1 MQDLLPRLMEYVR
14 SQPWALMPEKLAMLA
29 DVIAFRSAGGR
40 LTRDEIVAR
49 IGERAKHEPLAFFD
63 HESGEALEI
72 GPSAAALQGRPA
84 ASVIAVLG
92 VLGIISQ
99 RAAAVDD
106 MSGPGGTS
114 TERLTA
120 RFRAVRDDAAVKAIV
135 LDIDSPGGGVYGIQ
149 ELAAEILASRGTKP
163 VVAVAN
169 SLAASAAY
177 WLASA
182 ADQVSV
188 TPSGVVGS
196 IGVYAAHEDVSG
208 LLEKEGVKVTLIS
221 SGKYK
226 TEGNPFQPLSEDA
239 LAYMQ
244 SEVDR
249 YKDVFVG
256 AVAKGRGVPRSKVE
270 SDFGQG
276 RTMGAEASLGAGM
289 VDRIETLD
297 AAISRIAGR
306 KGNAQ
311 PVAAVAPE
319 RSYAAENQAAAARA
333 RMRMR

>member
-1 MQDLLPRLMEYVR
+1 MDDLLPRLMEYVR

-29 DVIAFRSAGGR
+29 DIIAFRNSGGR
-40 LTRDEIVAR
+40 LSREEIVAR

-63 HESGEALEI
+63 QEDMHQLAPTEPA
-72 GPSAAALQGRPA
+72 AAALQGRPA

-114 TERLTA
+114 TERLAA
-120 RFRAVRDDAAVKAIV
+120 RFRAARDDAAVKAIV
-135 LDIDSPGGGVYGIQ
+135 LDVDSPGGGVYGVQ
-149 ELAAEILASRGTKP
+149 ELASEILDSRGVKP

-196 IGVYAAHEDVSG
+196 IGVYAAHEDLSG
-208 LLEKEGVKVTLIS
+208 ALEKEGVKVTLVS

-226 TEGNPFQPLSEDA
+226 TEGSPFAPLTEEA
-239 LAYMQ
+239 MAYMQ

-249 YKDVFVG
+249 YKDAFVG
-256 AVAKGRGVPRSKVE
+256 AVAKGRGVSRAKVE
-270 SDFGQG
+270 KDFGQG
-276 RTMGAEASLGAGM
+276 RTLGAQAALDAGM

-297 AAISRIAGR
+297 QTISRVAGR

-311 PVAAVAPE
+311 PVAA
-319 RSYAAENQAAAARA
+319 RSYAAENAAAAA
-333 RMRMR
+333 LSRMRTK